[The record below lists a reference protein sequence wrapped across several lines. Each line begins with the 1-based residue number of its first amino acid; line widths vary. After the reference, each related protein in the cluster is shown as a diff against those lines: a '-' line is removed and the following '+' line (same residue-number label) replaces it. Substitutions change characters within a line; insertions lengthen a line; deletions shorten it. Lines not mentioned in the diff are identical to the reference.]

1 VFTRYEE
8 FYNRNKESY
17 FKDVMVSLKEKAKEL
32 YEIQR
37 TLVHGTTALS
47 DFADYAIYNS
57 ERNVKLIM
65 KININQTIDEIL
77 SLSEAMLFFITSAY
91 NVPKLT
97 LNDNL
102 DSDKS
107 FNYILKNGNE
117 AILTAIDNA
126 SDFFSNVFIT
136 F

>member
-1 VFTRYEE
+1 
-8 FYNRNKESY
+8 
-17 FKDVMVSLKEKAKEL
+17 MVSLKEKAKEL